1 MAMPALAPPLRP
13 LSDDDEDVLGDGRE
27 AGEVTPPAGT
37 EEAVVDGFEL
47 DVPSV
52 AEGDAADVAG
62 AMDLLI

>member
-13 LSDDDEDVLGDGRE
+13 LSDDDATLGDGS
-27 AGEVTPPAGT
+27 GCEVVAPPAGT
-37 EEAVVDGFEL
+37 EETMVNRAEL

-52 AEGDAADVAG
+52 AEGDAVVEAAG